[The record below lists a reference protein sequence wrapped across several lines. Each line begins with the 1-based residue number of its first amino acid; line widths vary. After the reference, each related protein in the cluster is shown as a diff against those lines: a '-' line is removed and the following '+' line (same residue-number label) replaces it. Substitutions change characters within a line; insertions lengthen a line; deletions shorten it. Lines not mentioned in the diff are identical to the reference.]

1 MKDNSIISINDVE
14 KLYEELFEKSAR
26 ELVKSNLKRI
36 NEVCKKMVGVNA
48 TPSVPA
54 IVKALASKGL
64 IVSERSIYNRR
75 GGKNPYPVLIDAWIK
90 VAQGRQLDLK
100 TVVKA
105 STEVHTETGIIV
117 DNPNAFITEEDL
129 LKIPDPVLRY
139 KISVLYGQMVS
150 LTKQNAALR
159 QLRELPAIYPDYDA
173 QPSDQKIEEQSK
185 ASAPSSQINSLDV
198 EILTNLLDGQ
208 SGHLYFD
215 DEGALFAARA
225 IRTHT
230 AISDPGLKEVIEKI
244 IPKRLDR

>member
-1 MKDNSIISINDVE
+1 MKNNDIISIDDVE
-14 KLYEELFEKSAR
+14 NLFRELFEKATR
-26 ELVKSNLKRI
+26 EQVKSNLKRI
-36 NEVCKKMVGVNA
+36 NEVCKKMVEVNA

-54 IVKALASKGL
+54 VVKVLASKGL

-75 GGKNPYPVLIDAWIK
+75 EGKNPYPILIDAWIK
-90 VAQGRQLDLK
+90 VAQGRQLGLK
-100 TVVKA
+100 TLVKA
-105 STEVHTETGIIV
+105 STEAHAETAIIV

-129 LKIPDPVLRY
+129 LNISDPVLRY

-159 QLRELPAIYPDYDA
+159 QLRELPAVYPDYNA
-173 QPSDQKIEEQSK
+173 QPSGQKIEDQSN
-185 ASAPSSQINSLDV
+185 ASDSSSQINSLDV

-215 DEGALFAARA
+215 DEGTLFAARA